1 VENSKF
7 PLIFKDTIEFPYELT
22 HFSLLYLVE
31 RTLTLIKASTS
42 NDFDSTLEVIH
53 KYLKDDDDNLV
64 MLETPPVVNTK
75 NVIERDRDEKKS
87 KKERTKTFVMK
98 S

>member
-1 VENSKF
+1 
-7 PLIFKDTIEFPYELT
+7 
-22 HFSLLYLVE
+22 
-31 RTLTLIKASTS
+31 
-42 NDFDSTLEVIH
+42 LEVIH